1 MTDAK
6 AVRFAAVLV
15 VLAGYIVVFR
25 AGEGRI
31 AARLAENA
39 ELAAR
44 LESGRRLVANGA
56 AYERERS
63 RLQSVLRNTD
73 RAERSSI
80 LFPAFLRR
88 ASSVAAAHHTIV
100 TTVTAGGAP
109 PPRSLASDRVA
120 AADFRGPKPN
130 ETAPA
135 DAPAF
140 ETTAFELTVE
150 GRYADVLGTVRALST
165 SPRVLAS
172 VEIVALARKDAG
184 AADSSVTASLRVTL
198 HRLGTPSPGR
208 SAQGSDVRA
217 RPV

>member
-15 VLAGYIVVFR
+15 VLAGYILVFR
-25 AGEGRI
+25 AGEARI
-31 AARLAENA
+31 AARFAENA

-56 AYERERS
+56 AYEHERS
-63 RLQSVLRNTD
+63 RLQSVLRNANG
-73 RAERSSI
+73 AERYGI

-109 PPRSLASDRVA
+109 PPR
-120 AADFRGPKPN
+120 N
-130 ETAPA
+130 ETTPA
-135 DAPAF
+135 DATAF
-140 ETTAFELTVE
+140 ETTAFELSVE
-150 GRYADVLGTVRALST
+150 GRYADVLATVRALSA

-184 AADSSVTASLRVTL
+184 AADSSLTASLRVTL
-198 HRLGTPSPGR
+198 HRLAAPEPGR
-208 SAQGSDVRA
+208 SSHPSDDRA
-217 RPV
+217 RRV

>member
-15 VLAGYIVVFR
+15 VLAGYVLVFR

-56 AYERERS
+56 ALERERS
-63 RLQSVLRNTD
+63 RLRAALRNTNV
-73 RAERSSI
+73 RERPGVLLS
-80 LFPAFLRR
+80 AFLRH
-88 ASSVAAAHHTIV
+88 ASSVAAAHHTTV

-109 PPRSLASDRVA
+109 PRSLAIDRAAAGATGTVA
-120 AADFRGPKPN
+120 ARTT
-130 ETAPA
+130 TA
-135 DAPAF
+135 
-140 ETTAFELTVE
+140 ETTAFETTVLELAVE
-150 GRYADVLGTVRALST
+150 GRYADVLATVRALSA
-165 SPRVLAS
+165 SRRVLAS

-184 AADSSVTASLRVTL
+184 AADSLLTASLRVTL
-198 HRLGTPSPGR
+198 HRLGAPSPGR
-208 SAQGSDVRA
+208 ASHGSDERA